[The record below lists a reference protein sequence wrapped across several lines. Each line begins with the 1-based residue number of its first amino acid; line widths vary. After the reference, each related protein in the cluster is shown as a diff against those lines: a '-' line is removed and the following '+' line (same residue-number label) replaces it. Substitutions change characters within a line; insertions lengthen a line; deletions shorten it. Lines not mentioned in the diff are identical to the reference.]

1 MKKAELELLSEKVH
15 KVYCEQY
22 LKDHGKPYWTDNDY
36 SKLDDRTKEYDR
48 AIVRFMESY
57 ADLVSRERAIKFAVE
72 IMTPYT
78 TDYPSILKARFK
90 NKYDK
95 WREQK

>member
-1 MKKAELELLSEKVH
+1 MNKTEAHFKKETGF
-15 KVYCEQY
+15 YP
-22 LKDHGKPYWTDNDY
+22 KP
-36 SKLDDRTKEYDR
+36 DRRITADGC
-48 AIVRFMESY
+48 IDLMESY
-57 ADLVSRERAIKFAVE
+57 ADQVSRERAIKFAVE